1 MVLYFIL
8 TILDFFLSIVYGYE
22 FYTSVNMSDNTA
34 LLLCILWGFNA
45 ILNLICFIAEVI
57 DRKRY

>member
-22 FYTSVNMSDNTA
+22 FYTSINMSDNTA

-45 ILNLICFIAEVI
+45 ILNLICFITEVI